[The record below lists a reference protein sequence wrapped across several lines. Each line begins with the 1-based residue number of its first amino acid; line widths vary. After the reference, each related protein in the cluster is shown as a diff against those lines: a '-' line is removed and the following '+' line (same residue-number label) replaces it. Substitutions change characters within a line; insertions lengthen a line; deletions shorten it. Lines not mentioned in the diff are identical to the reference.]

1 MNDGYVSYR
10 YENGDYIITYDTYNT
25 ISSLIIGKKDEQDP
39 KGYYI
44 IKELKGE
51 AADVLYL
58 IVKRY
63 ANCERFIEQAKLDL
77 GLKGDDEIESV
88 EKE

>member
-10 YENGDYIITYDTYNT
+10 YEKGDYIITYDTDNT

-39 KGYYI
+39 KDYYI
-44 IKELKGE
+44 IKELNGE

-58 IVKRY
+58 IVRRY
-63 ANCERFIEQAKLDL
+63 ANCEQFIEQAKLDL
-77 GLKGDDEIESV
+77 GLKGDGEIESA